1 MGLRDH
7 VSCLARFTCWFMC
20 LKYVKIHQAA
30 FLTQFI
36 MFVLIWIANL
46 FPTQSQ
52 TNHCP
57 QRITISK
64 LVESEVLLLES
75 HANYESSRQR
85 CFNNPQWTSPAYYR
99 LVSKRRDFAFPMVVQ
114 LEAVLTRVHH
124 LRAKPWTSLR
134 FWSPLHHTVCSIGLP
149 LALNFFQE
157 AFFSSSSL
165 ESWLLPCTYPFG
177 NMTLDSLDHDGL
189 LLTLRASLCYLI
201 PSCQTHSRAS
211 VNTCG
216 MIKRRKTAS

>member
-1 MGLRDH
+1 MPKSRNPALLKCLSGQRMGLRDH

-75 HANYESSRQR
+75 HANYESFRQR

-124 LRAKPWTSLR
+124 LRAKPWLCYVS
-134 FWSPLHHTVCSIGLP
+134 G
-149 LALNFFQE
+149 
-157 AFFSSSSL
+157 
-165 ESWLLPCTYPFG
+165 LPCTTPFVP
-177 NMTLDSLDHDGL
+177 LAFPW
-189 LLTLRASLCYLI
+189 LLTSSRK
-201 PSCQTHSRAS
+201 PSFLPQ
-211 VNTCG
+211 V
-216 MIKRRKTAS
+216 